1 MAEDISAQARTGVT
15 IMALAALVAV
25 VLNILVIA
33 QSIVSVGMGTLQSGI
48 ESVKLQEYEV
58 YNNKRVTG
66 VQVKTALN
74 LYLTRDTAL
83 IIGTKSSLGDSGG
96 ASYFNY
102 GALLADSTE
111 KTVDG
116 EKVYTIA
123 DTKLKTFKQAGV
135 AWYVTD
141 YKKDSYAVIQH
152 SDDIRCTTLNGNSQ
166 FIEEAGTFEAQL
178 IKNKTNSIIGIVFKQ
193 VK

>member
-25 VLNILVIA
+25 VLNIMVIA
-33 QSIVSVGMGTLQSGI
+33 QSIVSTGMGTLQSGI

-74 LYLTRDTAL
+74 LYLTRDTAIL
-83 IIGTKSSLGDSGG
+83 VGTKNSLATNGG
-96 ASYFNY
+96 FYFNY
-102 GALLADSTE
+102 GALIAGSTKKSE
-111 KTVDG
+111 AG
-116 EKVYTIA
+116 ETTYQITA
-123 DTKLKTFKQAGV
+123 NTLKGYKQTGV
-135 AWYVTD
+135 AWYITEYQTD
-141 YKKDSYAVIQH
+141 EYKTILH
-152 SDDIRCTTLNGNSQ
+152 HDDILSTNVNGNTQ
-166 FIEEAGTFEAQL
+166 FIEEAGTYEAQL